1 MSDLPPTH
9 ERLGTRRQS
18 SVVRY
23 FTLIMSVVY
32 ALVGVALF
40 LAPAG
45 TFNLPTMPRYVLAAV
60 FVFYG
65 IIRFVRTYQQHFTK
79 NQDDAR

>member
-32 ALVGVALF
+32 ALVGVALL
-40 LAPAG
+40 LAPSG
-45 TFNLPTMPRYVLAAV
+45 TLNLPNMPRYLLAGV

-79 NQDDAR
+79 NRDDAR